1 MLHKQGIKGTLE
13 DGPITEHPQ
22 FGRIQWNQSYS
33 HMPRGHRARAAD
45 EPEMMDIEEQAAP
58 EPVEPVAKPHVA
70 DDEEEEEEEEGEAR
84 GNDHPQTC
92 RFLCLTRYLGGHP
105 ILDFRYTERCTP
117 G

>member
-45 EPEMMDIEEQAAP
+45 EPEMMDIEEQATP
-58 EPVEPVAKPHVA
+58 EPVAKPHVA
-70 DDEEEEEEEEGEAR
+70 DDEEEEEEEEEEAK
-84 GNDHPQTC
+84 
-92 RFLCLTRYLGGHP
+92 
-105 ILDFRYTERCTP
+105 
-117 G
+117 